1 MFELVTVI
9 FIFISDEDIQL
20 HYQENNTLITRL
32 SREVMHTQ
40 YEWLF
45 INMIVTNKTN
55 RLNFNQTSVV
65 YTVSIFSSRDASMET
80 VPFAYVTGL
89 QLGLFYTEKLAQIHL
104 IVPTKNQCIWYVGSS
119 SSV

>member
-45 INMIVTNKTN
+45 INMSVTNKTVN
-55 RLNFNQTSVV
+55 HFGFNQTTII
-65 YTVSIFSSRDASMET
+65 YTVSIAKSRIKK
-80 VPFAYVTGL
+80 
-89 QLGLFYTEKLAQIHL
+89 LFFNRVH
-104 IVPTKNQCIWYVGSS
+104 CIL
-119 SSV
+119 

>member
-9 FIFISDEDIQL
+9 FIFTSDEDIQL

-55 RLNFNQTSVV
+55 RLDVNQTSVV
-65 YTVSIFSSRDASMET
+65 YTVSISSSRDTSMET
-80 VPFAYVTGL
+80 VLFAYVTRPSTGSVL
-89 QLGLFYTEKLAQIHL
+89 HRK
-104 IVPTKNQCIWYVGSS
+104 SS
-119 SSV
+119 SNITPWFQLKTSAFGM